1 MLREKLRKG
10 NCLISARLKDKILM
24 WQILNRMAIFP
35 RWPDLKH
42 FNSVTTTH
50 FTDGQSFYDILKVRL
65 MLWQTRFK
73 ANEFMVLVHF
83 AVHCGLSSKKLRPGA
98 LYTCLPPFQNTCW
111 SAMYDRKSARASSA
125 CLASLPKILH
135 RLFTEYLPYFCKTN
149 AWNFFRTLG
158 ENMARI
164 SIF

>member
-1 MLREKLRKG
+1 
-10 NCLISARLKDKILM
+10 M

-135 RLFTEYLPYFCKTN
+135 RLFTEYLPYSCKTN
-149 AWNFFRTLG
+149 AWNFSGRW
-158 ENMARI
+158 ARI
-164 SIF
+164 WQEFQFFKAACCPPRCGRYTRKRNSR